1 MLKMDLQRQFLAAGS
16 KLINN
21 FSQAVQ
27 DSFLCALLHVSV
39 FVVLTAAEVI
49 CLCRGV
55 HTSFFLYQ
63 FGLHNIIQDYY
74 GSTTPMEF
82 SLWKL
87 PHDTV
92 LPLKRGVRFDQ
103 LLPIDIMSALKVLFF
118 GCLFATQAVALIPDS
133 DQHELVLSVP
143 SKDSEPISYGSL
155 CNELSI
161 LPLIRVALDNYSDNL
176 DMAARYIADHL
187 QYKGYF
193 LVHSQK
199 LDCLRRSTSG
209 CYFHD
214 NRIYVL
220 IVKYQ

>member
-1 MLKMDLQRQFLAAGS
+1 
-16 KLINN
+16 
-21 FSQAVQ
+21 
-27 DSFLCALLHVSV
+27 
-39 FVVLTAAEVI
+39 
-49 CLCRGV
+49 
-55 HTSFFLYQ
+55 
-63 FGLHNIIQDYY
+63 
-74 GSTTPMEF
+74 
-82 SLWKL
+82 
-87 PHDTV
+87 
-92 LPLKRGVRFDQ
+92 
-103 LLPIDIMSALKVLFF
+103 MSALKVLFF

-220 IVKYQ
+220 IVKYQNFSCDLHYDYRVLIHNKNMNDSLFEVNAKSSKNAAKRTARVVVGGNEV